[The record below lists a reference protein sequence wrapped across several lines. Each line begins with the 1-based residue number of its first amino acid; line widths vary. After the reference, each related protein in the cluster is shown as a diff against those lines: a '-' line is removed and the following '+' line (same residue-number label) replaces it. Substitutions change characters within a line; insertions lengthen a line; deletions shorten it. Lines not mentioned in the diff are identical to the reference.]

1 MIRSQQVL
9 EIEVLEIHFDVI
21 VEEAASECLTKLL
34 FNIKQML
41 PDSFF
46 RTMPWNNLCRIFK
59 EKSVIFGDSKHT
71 IVELKMKHA

>member
-9 EIEVLEIHFDVI
+9 EIEVLEILFDVI
-21 VEEAASECLTKLL
+21 VEVAASECLTKLL

-46 RTMPWNNLCRIFK
+46 RTMSWNNLCRIFK
-59 EKSVIFGDSKHT
+59 DKSVIFGNSKHT
-71 IVELKMKHA
+71 IVEFKMKHA